1 MSFLAPAAFAFAA
14 TLPVV
19 VLFYLLKR
27 KRVVKLVSSTLLWQ
41 RFLAETQASAPFQKL
56 RHNWLLIVQL
66 LLLSLVVF
74 ALARPYFAGK
84 TAGGRLLVT
93 ILDASASMQSA
104 DEAPSRFEKARREA
118 LRLVDSM
125 HESDLMVVLLAAGHT
140 EVKQSPTSSKTAL
153 RRALQG
159 CAVTDSPTRLG
170 EALKLAQPL
179 VRDRMDAEVHLFS
192 DGAAA
197 ELGDFE
203 RETLNVVYHRL
214 GQRSENRGIVTLDVR
229 SHPENPAQRA
239 IFASVANA
247 SSNAA
252 ATELELL
259 FDGQLVEARALSLAP
274 RETMP
279 QVFTATQEK
288 DGVFTC
294 RLTGKDDLAADDQA
308 SIVSLLPQPAKVLLV
323 TKGNGFLEKALR
335 AVPCVN
341 LTVAND
347 SADEAKDY
355 DFTVLDDVAPSVW
368 PTGNLLAIRTAQT
381 NWLDVLGRLEGP
393 PIVDWKNTHRLLR
406 FVSFDNVGIDEA
418 LGVKPP
424 PWATPLV
431 DSPNTPLIL
440 AGEMARQRVIWIG
453 FNLLH
458 SSWPLRISFPI
469 FIANAVEWLNPA
481 TANAAQFQV
490 RAGDPIRFAPA
501 TPLTNATLRLPDG
514 SPRSVTL
521 DSAVG
526 ELVFGETQRQ
536 GLYELEAGANKVTF
550 CVNLLDPV
558 ETDTT
563 PRAELKFG
571 KYTRVRPSTVKQ
583 ASLEVWRWIA
593 AAGLALLL
601 FEWWYYHRRTA

>member
-1 MSFLAPAAFAFAA
+1 MRFLAPAAFAFAA

-27 KRVVKLVSSTLLWQ
+27 KRVLKLVSSTLLWQ

-56 RHNWLLIVQL
+56 RHNWLLILQL
-66 LLLSLVVF
+66 LLLILVVC

-84 TAGGRLLVT
+84 TVGGRLLVT
-93 ILDASASMQSA
+93 ILDASASMQST

-118 LRLVDSM
+118 LGLVDSM
-125 HESDLMVVLLAAGHT
+125 HDTDLMVVLLAAGHT

-179 VRDRMDAEVHLFS
+179 VRDRNDAEVHLFS

-197 ELGDFE
+197 ELGDLE
-203 RETLNVVYHRL
+203 REALNVVYHRF
-214 GQRSENRGIVTLDVR
+214 GQRSDNRGIVTLDVR

-239 IFASVANA
+239 IFVSVANA

-259 FDGQLVEARALSLAP
+259 FEGQLVEARALSLGP
-274 RETMP
+274 RETAP

-308 SIVSLLPQPAKVLLV
+308 AIVSLLPQPAKVLLV
-323 TKGNGFLEKALR
+323 TKGNGYLEKALR
-335 AVPCVN
+335 AVPSVN
-341 LTVAND
+341 LTVASD

-355 DFTVLDDVAPSVW
+355 DFTVLDDLAPSVW
-368 PTGNLLAIRTAQT
+368 PTGNLLAIRAAQT
-381 NWLDVLGRLEGP
+381 NWLDVLGRVEGP
-393 PIVDWKNTHRLLR
+393 PIVDWKNTHPLLR

-418 LGVKPP
+418 VAVKPP

-431 DSPNTPLIL
+431 DSPNTPLLL
-440 AGEMARQRVIWIG
+440 AGERARQRVIWIG

-490 RAGDPIRFAPA
+490 RAGDPIRFSPA

-514 SPRSVTL
+514 SRRNVTL
-521 DSAVG
+521 DTAAG
-526 ELVFGETQRQ
+526 ELVFGETQHQ
-536 GLYELEAGANKVTF
+536 GVYQLEAGTNKVAF
-550 CVNLLDPV
+550 CVNLLDSV

-563 PRAELKFG
+563 PRAELNFG
-571 KYTRVRPSTVKQ
+571 KYTRVRATTVKQ

-593 AAGLALLL
+593 AAGLGLLL